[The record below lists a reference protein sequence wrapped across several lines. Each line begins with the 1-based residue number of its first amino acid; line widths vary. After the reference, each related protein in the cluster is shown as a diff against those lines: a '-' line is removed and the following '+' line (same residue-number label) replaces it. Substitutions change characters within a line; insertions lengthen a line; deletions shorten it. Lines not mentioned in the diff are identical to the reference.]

1 MFSCEQNGTKIVL
14 TDRANPAAPAFRRE
28 SQFCPPQGEI
38 HYYSRQGDY
47 YIPTTAENTSLS
59 SANSLNSGASNE
71 QSSSESL
78 QQRRRQQ
85 LERNRHRRDRRDDG
99 LRSLAPS
106 SNVLYHIAQY
116 CSVLYTAVRNF
127 SVCY

>member
-1 MFSCEQNGTKIVL
+1 MSYQ
-14 TDRANPAAPAFRRE
+14 RAHPTALAFRRE
-28 SQFCPPQGEI
+28 SQFSSPQGEI

-78 QQRRRQQ
+78 EQRRRQQ
-85 LERNRHRRDRRDDG
+85 LEKNRHRRDRRDDG
-99 LRSLAPS
+99 VRSIASSSTLQTVFLRG
-106 SNVLYHIAQY
+106 
-116 CSVLYTAVRNF
+116 
-127 SVCY
+127 